1 MVTYA
6 ARCEA
11 VESVLLQIAVA
22 VQRASDA
29 AQALDRGAESGH
41 LVVSLSGAGSELNAI
56 WRRLWEA
63 VYTSP
68 SGSEQLALEMEGL
81 AQVRDEARPGTSVST
96 PRLGSV
102 NEEHMAQVELVLFEM
117 SGARK
122 RAAKVA
128 QALARDGAE
137 THLVEAVEQA
147 ERELE
152 AVIDGFFKSTYFHV
166 PKDQLA
172 LS

>member
-1 MVTYA
+1 MTHA

-29 AQALDRGAESGH
+29 AQVLAREADVEH
-41 LVVSLSGAGSELNAI
+41 LVVPLSRAGSELNAI

-68 SGSEQLALEMEGL
+68 SGSEQLALELDGL
-81 AQVRDEARPGTSVST
+81 ARVRDEARPATSVSAPT
-96 PRLGSV
+96 LGSV
-102 NEEHMAQVELVLFEM
+102 DEEHMAQVELVLFEL

-128 QALARDGAE
+128 QSLAKDGAE

-147 ERELE
+147 EHDLE

>member
-1 MVTYA
+1 MSRA
-6 ARCEA
+6 AQHEA
-11 VESVLLQIAVA
+11 VESVLLQVALA
-22 VQRASDA
+22 VQRTSDA
-29 AQALDRGAESGH
+29 AHDLEREAGGEH
-41 LVVSLSGAGSELNAI
+41 LVAPLSRAGSELNAI

-63 VYTSP
+63 VYMLS
-68 SGSEQLALEMEGL
+68 SGGEQLALETDGL
-81 AQVRDEARPGTSVST
+81 AQVRDEAGQDASGAAPT
-96 PRLGSV
+96 LGGV

-128 QALARDGAE
+128 QALAKDGAE
-137 THLVEAVEQA
+137 PHLVEAAEQA

-152 AVIDGFFKSTYFHV
+152 ASIDAFFKSTYFHV

>member
-1 MVTYA
+1 MSRA
-6 ARCEA
+6 AQHDA
-11 VESVLLQIAVA
+11 VESVLLQVAVA

-29 AQALDRGAESGH
+29 AHGVERDAGGEH
-41 LVVSLSGAGSELNAI
+41 LVVPLSRAGSELNAI

-63 VYTSP
+63 VHLPP
-68 SGSEQLALEMEGL
+68 SGSEQLVLGTDGL
-81 AQVRDEARPGTSVST
+81 AQVRDEAGQDASGAT
-96 PRLGSV
+96 PTLGGV

-128 QALARDGAE
+128 RALAKDDAE
-137 THLVEAVEQA
+137 PHLVEAVEHA

-152 AVIDGFFKSTYFHV
+152 AVIDAFFKNTYFHV